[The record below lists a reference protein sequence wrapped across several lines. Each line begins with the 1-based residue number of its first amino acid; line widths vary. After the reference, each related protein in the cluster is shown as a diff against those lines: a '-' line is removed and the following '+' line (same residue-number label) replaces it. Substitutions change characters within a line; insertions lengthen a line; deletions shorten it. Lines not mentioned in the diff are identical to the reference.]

1 MVAAL
6 AACGGAAPKEP
17 EGGAAESTWLD
28 TGTTWVYADEKGKD
42 YTTRIEGPT
51 VLEGVPVIQVRGA
64 VVGVSGMR
72 WQSADVAYWTQG
84 PNGTVL
90 LHGTGEDERRLLAR
104 QPVAPFRTDVERGQA
119 WDGRF
124 YARDAKTGIEDTA
137 GCKFIS
143 GGRQKIGT
151 PAGEFDAHWVVEEW
165 RYEGKLVVRIES
177 WWAEKVGIVQQIYRK
192 YNGDAEEA
200 KLHLMLKSM
209 LIVKAV
215 RRGERK

>member
-1 MVAAL
+1 MLIVSVLLTL
-6 AACGGAAPKEP
+6 AACGGPVTRPPDDPPTEA
-17 EGGAAESTWLD
+17 SWLD

-42 YTTRIEGPT
+42 FTTRVEGPT

-72 WQSADVAYWTQG
+72 WMSADVAYWTPG
-84 PNGTVL
+84 PDGTVL

-104 QPVAPFRTDVERGQA
+104 QPVAPFRKDVDRGMA

-124 YARDAKTGIEDTA
+124 FARDPKTGVEDTA

-151 PAGEFDAHWVVEEW
+151 PAGEFDAHWIVEEW
-165 RYEGKLVVRIES
+165 TYAGKLE
-177 WWAEKVGIVQQIYRK
+177 Q
-192 YNGDAEEA
+192 

-209 LIVKAV
+209 LTVKAV
-215 RRGERK
+215 RGRDRK